1 MPDEIKEKYGFKVGE
16 RVLWTST
23 ITGET
28 EIHTIKAFDPYPD
41 QGKGLLVDDG
51 SWDLLYMFSKII
63 KVGEQLEFEFMR
75 E

>member
-16 RVLWTST
+16 KVLWTSM
-23 ITGET
+23 ITGCT

-41 QGKGLLVDDG
+41 KGKGLSLDDG
-51 SWDLLYMFSKII
+51 SWDKLYAFSKII
-63 KVGEQLEFEFMR
+63 KPGEQLEFEFMR